1 MHPSSPADEDDFDM
15 PELMSDHESGD
26 DDGDRRDKKSR
37 ANNSGSQQSPRPDGT
52 VESRIDEDDFDMP
65 GLKSDDE
72 SGDDDGDR
80 RDKKSRAN
88 NRGSQQSLRSSGS
101 VRPAQYSSRDPFK
114 IVQQP
119 PAYSIGDLVECKVKQ
134 AWVEGFV
141 FNRSKNNYQVRITQ
155 LCRCSNICI
164 CGQVSTLITSE
175 NELRAIQILPEAEN
189 IDLLNLPRLSP
200 RLIDKSDKD
209 SLKELQLALKSEFK
223 PAIFKTFT
231 GKDIKDAAVRE
242 SWNNYLTYVV
252 AVERVFLM
260 DDLPLDNGM
269 IVGALT
275 RSLKSFCNFISL
287 DQNVLIKSSTFD
299 SKLKLAQ
306 LAICGFPCKDVT
318 FKQIASSSNTK
329 QSMVNKENRALTQLE
344 SLYPQQPIGIIC
356 TLKAIFYYQA
366 NNWIAML
373 KSLESAIKEDYL
385 SRFLIDRVIETTT
398 KKQDISLL
406 MNSILR
412 RYKIAH
418 SRKGS
423 IRPAAAINNKVAD
436 DSIPSSS
443 TTTSISSD
451 SLPSKPEAAAAAVG
465 IEAIRAVQVS
475 AVWQQLCDDIAQIP
489 SDVVEFSWLR
499 VKDEFDQIL
508 DSSQSMY
515 GHNREMALD
524 DYDDDDVGNTSIDD
538 VDYEV
543 EVNNFSTISN
553 VNTNTSDLLRE
564 DDSIIIIPTEIEIS
578 QHVKKWFE
586 KERLLEIRDKFQRTL
601 AALAKG
607 HRSYA
612 FSKRL
617 QGCKTVPVFESKL
630 LRGPRILWT
639 YIFRRDK
646 SIQMHHDSSA
656 VILVWYVVMKHDS
669 VPHFLDLI
677 ETAIKRTAKQLGSNK
692 WLEISSEALDL
703 SEEIVLIDPMKNVP
717 MRIYVTP
724 TEEIDQLC
732 NADWKAPL
740 RFNKHEQS
748 VRKQQGTVL
757 LLGRS
762 GTGKTLCLIDRM
774 NSDQKLLLQSQN
786 NSEVDLSLCLPQHAQ
801 PCSQLFI
808 ARSTYLCKL
817 VQKEV
822 ECSFGSETIL
832 ESEKDNNRSIEY
844 LRMKNFLRKIEGMIN
859 LYNCETSEDT
869 LKMSSFS
876 DSHKDSN
883 YVDFHKFRDKIFNKI
898 THKSTTL
905 DPLIVWTQIRSFIK
919 GSIEAIKQE
928 STSNHHSTTF
938 LSKEIYLDMMIFPF
952 DRCRLNEVQRE
963 EAYHIFLRY
972 QEFIEQNNLWDD
984 MDQVRYILKSGL
996 DKFKDFY
1003 FPVFFKK
1010 IYVDE
1015 VQDYTQAEIELFLFA
1030 CGYHADNIFLAGDP
1044 AQAVV
1049 EGVEF
1054 RFEEVRSLGY
1064 KNNMRLEK
1072 AMKLEI
1078 NYRSHAGVLRCAA
1091 AIIQKMIKVFPGS
1104 AKTLPVDEGLFSG
1117 PKPIYFTSL
1126 NGLQSIINILHQSK
1140 RMAVICPDEQSK
1152 VLKEKLYNPVNILHG
1167 NENATA
1173 TVTSRPVNNIVYG
1186 IRQSKGLE
1194 FEDVMLIDFF
1204 CKIPSKDKD
1213 GWKILFHIPRI
1224 DEPDYENS
1232 LANQGP
1238 NYPQLEPY
1246 LKMLYT
1252 AITRAINR
1260 LMIVESEPSEIG
1272 NIFFRWLKNRDLAEK
1287 LDPKKIGKI
1296 CHCNIIF

>member
-1 MHPSSPADEDDFDM
+1 M
-15 PELMSDHESGD
+15 
-26 DDGDRRDKKSR
+26 
-37 ANNSGSQQSPRPDGT
+37 
-52 VESRIDEDDFDMP
+52 
-65 GLKSDDE
+65 
-72 SGDDDGDR
+72 
-80 RDKKSRAN
+80 
-88 NRGSQQSLRSSGS
+88 
-101 VRPAQYSSRDPFK
+101 
-114 IVQQP
+114 
-119 PAYSIGDLVECKVKQ
+119 
-134 AWVEGFV
+134 
-141 FNRSKNNYQVRITQ
+141 
-155 LCRCSNICI
+155 
-164 CGQVSTLITSE
+164 
-175 NELRAIQILPEAEN
+175 
-189 IDLLNLPRLSP
+189 
-200 RLIDKSDKD
+200 
-209 SLKELQLALKSEFK
+209 KSEFK
-223 PAIFKTFT
+223 PAAIFKAFT
-231 GKDIKDAAVRE
+231 GKDIKDAAVRD
-242 SWNNYLTYVV
+242 SWNNYLTYVI
-252 AVERVFLM
+252 AVERVFLL
-260 DDLPLDNGM
+260 DDLPIDNGM
-269 IVGALT
+269 VIGAIT
-275 RSLKSFCNFISL
+275 RSLQSFCYFISL
-287 DQNVLIKSSTFD
+287 DQNVLIQESSFD

-306 LAICGFPCKDVT
+306 LAICGFPCKDT
-318 FKQIASSSNTK
+318 SPFKDTSSSSSNPK
-329 QSMVNKENRALTQLE
+329 QSMVIKDNKALAKLE
-344 SLYPQQPIGIIC
+344 SLFPDQSIGIIF
-356 TLKAIFYYQA
+356 TLKAIFHYQA

-385 SRFLIDRVIETTT
+385 SRFLIDRVIENTT
-398 KKQDISLL
+398 KKQGLSPL
-406 MNSILR
+406 MDSILR

-418 SRKGS
+418 SRKGTIS
-423 IRPAAAINNKVAD
+423 LAAAAINNKVAEESD
-436 DSIPSSS
+436 PTA
-443 TTTSISSD
+443 TTISSY
-451 SLPSKPEAAAAAVG
+451 LLQSKSEAAAAAAAKVE
-465 IEAIRAVQVS
+465 IEAIHAVEVS

-489 SDVVEFSWLR
+489 SNLAEFSWLR

-508 DSSQSMY
+508 DSSQSIY
-515 GHNREMALD
+515 DHNRVMALD
-524 DYDDDDVGNTSIDD
+524 DYDDDYDGGNITVDNID
-538 VDYEV
+538 YQIEV
-543 EVNNFSTISN
+543 KNFSTLSIDS
-553 VNTNTSDLLRE
+553 NTNTSDLLRGVE
-564 DDSIIIIPTEIEIS
+564 DSFIIIPTEIEIS
-578 QHVKKWFE
+578 QHIKKWFE

-630 LRGPRILWT
+630 LKGPRILWT

-646 SIQMHHDSSA
+646 SIQMHHNNNSSSSA

-692 WLEISSEALDL
+692 WLETSSEALNL

-774 NSDQKLLLQSQN
+774 NRDQKLLLLQSEG

-832 ESEKDNNRSIEY
+832 ESEENRSIEY

-859 LYNCETSEDT
+859 LYNCETSADT

-883 YVDFHKFRDKIFNKI
+883 YVDFHKFRDKLFSQI

-919 GSIEAIKQE
+919 GSIEAIKQD
-928 STSNHHSTTF
+928 STSNNHHSTSF

-952 DRCRLNEVQRE
+952 DRCRLNETQRE
-963 EAYHIFLRY
+963 EAYNIFLRY
-972 QEFIEQNNLWDD
+972 QEFIKQNNLWDD
-984 MDQVRYILKSGL
+984 MDQVRHILKSGL

-1117 PKPIYFTSL
+1117 PKPIYFTSH

-1152 VLKEKLYNPVNILHG
+1152 VLKEKLYNPVVIQSGDQNS
-1167 NENATA
+1167 TA
-1173 TVTSRPVNNIVYG
+1173 AAFTSRPVNNIVYG

-1213 GWKILFHIPRI
+1213 GWKTLFHIPRI
-1224 DEPDYENS
+1224 DEHDYDNS

-1272 NIFFRWLKNRDLAEK
+1272 NIFFRWLKSKDLAEK

-1296 CHCNIIF
+1296 FTL

>member
-1 MHPSSPADEDDFDM
+1 
-15 PELMSDHESGD
+15 
-26 DDGDRRDKKSR
+26 
-37 ANNSGSQQSPRPDGT
+37 
-52 VESRIDEDDFDMP
+52 
-65 GLKSDDE
+65 
-72 SGDDDGDR
+72 
-80 RDKKSRAN
+80 
-88 NRGSQQSLRSSGS
+88 
-101 VRPAQYSSRDPFK
+101 
-114 IVQQP
+114 
-119 PAYSIGDLVECKVKQ
+119 
-134 AWVEGFV
+134 
-141 FNRSKNNYQVRITQ
+141 
-155 LCRCSNICI
+155 
-164 CGQVSTLITSE
+164 
-175 NELRAIQILPEAEN
+175 
-189 IDLLNLPRLSP
+189 
-200 RLIDKSDKD
+200 
-209 SLKELQLALKSEFK
+209 
-223 PAIFKTFT
+223 
-231 GKDIKDAAVRE
+231 
-242 SWNNYLTYVV
+242 VV

-269 IVGALT
+269 IVSALT

-287 DQNVLIKSSTFD
+287 DQNELMKNSTFD

-306 LAICGFPCKDVT
+306 LAICGFPCKDAI
-318 FKQIASSSNTK
+318 FKEIASSSNPK

-344 SLYPQQPIGIIC
+344 SLFPKQTIGIIC

-373 KSLESAIKEDYL
+373 KSLENAIKEDYL
-385 SRFLIDRVIETTT
+385 SRFLIDRVIEITT
-398 KKQDISLL
+398 KKQDLSPL
-406 MNSILR
+406 MDSILR

-418 SRKGS
+418 SRNN
-423 IRPAAAINNKVAD
+423 NNKAMFGPIYVTYKEVAD
-436 DSIPSSS
+436 DSIPS
-443 TTTSISSD
+443 TTTD
-451 SLPSKPEAAAAAVG
+451 SLPSKPEAAVG

-475 AVWQQLCDDIAQIP
+475 AVWQQLYDDIAQIP
-489 SDVVEFSWLR
+489 SNVVEFSWLR

-524 DYDDDDVGNTSIDD
+524 DYDDDDEGNISIDD

-543 EVNNFSTISN
+543 EVKNFSTISN
-553 VNTNTSDLLRE
+553 ANTNTSDLLRE

-617 QGCKTVPVFESKL
+617 QGCKTVTPVFESKL

-646 SIQMHHDSSA
+646 SIQMHHNSSA

-732 NADWKAPL
+732 NVDWKAPL

-774 NSDQKLLLQSQN
+774 NSDQKLLMQSQY

-822 ECSFGSETIL
+822 ECSFGSETIV
-832 ESEKDNNRSIEY
+832 ESEKENNNRSIEY

-859 LYNCETSEDT
+859 LYNCETSADT

-883 YVDFHKFRDKIFNKI
+883 YVDFHKFRDKLFHKI
-898 THKSTTL
+898 THHHKSTTL

-928 STSNHHSTTF
+928 STSNHHSTSF

-952 DRCRLNEVQRE
+952 DRCRLNEIQRE

-1126 NGLQSIINILHQSK
+1126 NGIQSIINILHQSK

-1152 VLKEKLYNPVNILHG
+1152 VLKEKLYNPVDQ
-1167 NENATA
+1167 NATA

-1232 LANQGP
+1232 LASQGP
-1238 NYPQLEPY
+1238 KYPQLEPY

-1260 LMIVESEPSEIG
+1260 LMIVESDPSEIG
-1272 NIFFRWLKNRDLAEK
+1272 NIFLNWLKNRNLAEK
-1287 LDPKKIGKI
+1287 LNPKKIGKI
-1296 CHCNIIF
+1296 